1 MLQRSTIEPS
11 TLDLLKQL
19 LDLPALNSFYLLGG
33 TALALKFGH
42 RISVDLDLFSIVDFD
57 KKELI
62 IPM

>member
-1 MLQRSTIEPS
+1 
-11 TLDLLKQL
+11 LDLLKQL
-19 LDLPALNSFYLLGG
+19 LDLPALNSFYLVGG